1 MMDKIIKKK
10 KEAINF
16 QGIAQRFICNVTKL
30 FRNKL

>member
-10 KEAINF
+10 KVINF